1 MQNQS
6 AIIKSS
12 AQFKRVANIEEM
24 NDACS
29 HKLWVKD
36 KLENEIGQLSD
47 SLAQIEELLTN
58 KGNDV
63 A

>member
-1 MQNQS
+1 
-6 AIIKSS
+6 
-12 AQFKRVANIEEM
+12 M

-29 HKLWVKD
+29 HKIWVKD

-47 SLAQIEELLTN
+47 SLAQVEELLTN